1 MSKKPIIVFE
11 GIEGSGK
18 SSHLASVARYLKQ
31 KKISFIK
38 IREPGGSHNSEKIR
52 KLMLNNKSNFNK
64 NTDLLLFLSSRSEN
78 ISLIKKNYNKKVI
91 LIDRFTDSTI
101 AYQHYGMGVN
111 LKLIN
116 LLNKYLLK
124 NIKINFTFLNIVN
137 NKSNFNKNTDLLL
150 ILSSRSENIS
160 LIKKNY
166 NKKVILI
173 DRFTD
178 STIAYQHYGMGV
190 KLKLINLLNKY
201 LLKNIKINFT
211 FLNIVNN
218 KNLFLRLKKRKSLN
232 RYDKFNSAFYS
243 KVQKGF
249 VKLANSRKNSYM
261 IIDSNLEIEKNKKS
275 ILDKIKKLI

>member
-18 SSHLASVARYLKQ
+18 SFHLSSVARYLKQ

-38 IREPGGSHNSEKIR
+38 IREPGGSVNSEKIR

-64 NTDLLLFLSSRSEN
+64 NTDLLLF
-78 ISLIKKNYNKKVI
+78 
-91 LIDRFTDSTI
+91 
-101 AYQHYGMGVN
+101 
-111 LKLIN
+111 
-116 LLNKYLLK
+116 
-124 NIKINFTFLNIVN
+124 
-137 NKSNFNKNTDLLL
+137 
-150 ILSSRSENIS
+150 LSSRSENIS

-232 RYDKFNSAFYS
+232 RYDKFDSAFYS

-249 VKLANSRKNSYM
+249 IKLANSKKNSYM
-261 IIDSNLEIEKNKKS
+261 IIDSNLEIKKNRKS